1 MIFRH
6 KFINVLLAA
15 DGGTEGAGTD
25 GGGAPATE
33 GGEGSTPDTSTEQE
47 TQYEKPKYFA
57 QITPEKAD
65 SDSYKGLYKYQKI
78 DDLADAYIAQSKDF
92 ESMKEKYKDSIV
104 VPKADDAEGI
114 KTFKGALG
122 IPETADGYTL
132 STLKDSKLDDAT
144 KKMIRETAY
153 GAMLSDKQAEAIG
166 VVMLKTAK
174 IAAESMKA
182 QRESAIKTFDTT
194 LTASYSDIANEADR
208 KSTAERDKASY
219 EHFMNESGL
228 KDYLNDRGL
237 SYDPTFVKGIAA
249 YARKHTGAAPQSNLP
264 TTPPKGEKR
273 TTGMNEAPSDFYGNA
288 FNDAYKK

>member
-1 MIFRH
+1 MIFRY

-25 GGGAPATE
+25 GGAPATK
-33 GGEGSTPDTSTEQE
+33 GGEGGTPDTATKQE

-104 VPKADDAEGI
+104 VPKADDTEGL

-153 GAMLSDKQAEAIG
+153 GAMLSNKQAEAIG

-174 IAAESMKA
+174 IAAENMKA
-182 QRESAIKTFDTT
+182 QRETAIKTFDTT

-237 SYDPTFVKGIAA
+237 SYDPAFVKGIAA

-264 TTPPKGEKR
+264 TTTPKSEKR

>member
-15 DGGTEGAGTD
+15 DGGGEGAGT

-33 GGEGSTPDTSTEQE
+33 GGEGGTPDTSTEQE

-65 SDSYKGLYKYQKI
+65 SESYKGLYKYQKI
-78 DDLADAYIAQSKDF
+78 DDLADAYIAQSKDY
-92 ESMKEKYKDSIV
+92 ESMREKYKDSIV
-104 VPKADDAEGI
+104 VPKADDAEGV

-174 IAAESMKA
+174 IAAEHMKA

-237 SYDPTFVKGIAA
+237 SYDPAFVKGIAA
-249 YARKHTGAAPQSNLP
+249 YARKHTGSAPQSNLP
-264 TTPPKGEKR
+264 TTPPKSEKR